1 MRGKKII
8 KFSLFNSL
16 GTLAYVG
23 AVSWF
28 ISNGD
33 KIFGKMSG
41 YLAPVAF
48 LLLFVISAAITG
60 ILVLGKPA
68 LLFYE
73 GNKKEAMRLL
83 LLTLGWLAFYLAII
97 FVYLIIKQL

>member
-1 MRGKKII
+1 MCDKKTI
-8 KFSLFNSL
+8 KISFLNSS
-16 GTLAYVG
+16 GTLVYVG

-28 ISNGD
+28 IANGD

-60 ILVLGKPA
+60 ILILGKPA

-73 GNKKEAMRLL
+73 GSQKEAIRLL
-83 LLTLGWLAFYLAII
+83 LLTLAWLALYLGII
-97 FVYLIIKQL
+97 FVYLIIVQ

>member
-1 MRGKKII
+1 MCDKKII
-8 KFSLFNSL
+8 KISFLNSL

-23 AVSWF
+23 TVSWF
-28 ISNGD
+28 IVNGD

-48 LLLFVISAAITG
+48 LLLFMISAVITG

-73 GNKKEAMRLL
+73 GNKKEAIRLL

-97 FVYLIIKQL
+97 FVYLIIGK

>member
-1 MRGKKII
+1 MYGKKTI
-8 KFSLFNSL
+8 KISFLNSF

-28 ISNGD
+28 IANGD
-33 KIFGKMSG
+33 RIFGKMSG

-68 LLFYE
+68 ILFYE
-73 GNKKEAMRLL
+73 GNKKEAIRLL
-83 LLTLGWLAFYLAII
+83 LLTLSWLVFYLGII
-97 FVYLIIKQL
+97 FIYLIIGK